1 MFVICVIFV
10 FFFMKRLER
19 KFRLYRRFELDIWGF
34 VLEGEYV
41 NKKIWNL
48 VHFGLIKLFYSSLG
62 VGFVDFDEITEFG
75 ERRVGFLKMKRSYLS
90 KILVK
95 LFYFGISNRWLNRS
109 LAVSLRREGDFV
121 CFFLLLLES
130 RVVTL
135 LYRSFFFFN
144 FFQLKQL
151 FLRGFVLVN
160 RVSVRFF
167 NERVRLGDIVHI
179 GSPFVS
185 MVRNNVLLKVSNKM
199 VVRGL
204 PRYLFVS
211 YIFMFVLLC
220 RYPRYMDVFFP
231 VGFDVYRCLELL

>member
-1 MFVICVIFV
+1 
-10 FFFMKRLER
+10 
-19 KFRLYRRFELDIWGF
+19 
-34 VLEGEYV
+34 
-41 NKKIWNL
+41 
-48 VHFGLIKLFYSSLG
+48 
-62 VGFVDFDEITEFG
+62 
-75 ERRVGFLKMKRSYLS
+75 
-90 KILVK
+90 
-95 LFYFGISNRWLNRS
+95 
-109 LAVSLRREGDFV
+109 
-121 CFFLLLLES
+121 LLLLES